1 MSREVHVRI
10 CEGVGVRFPHAT
22 RLFHPSLRPSGPE
35 CPGQSAFYA
44 DQFTPSMAAV
54 IAETNHRRDL
64 QEAYNR
70 EHGITLESIQSR
82 IKDVLASAYGQDYV
96 TVPLAAEDQAP

>member
-1 MSREVHVRI
+1 MMTPKTISRQSSFYYVQWQDI
-10 CEGVGVRFPHAT
+10 
-22 RLFHPSLRPSGPE
+22 FHPSLRPSGPE
-35 CPGQSAFYA
+35 CPRQSAFYA

-96 TVPLAAEDQAP
+96 TVPLAAGARA